1 MSDNKMDIE
10 PTNVDPAAAANAS
23 VVDPEIFES
32 VQKQIDED
40 SQLRDVC
47 LLLDRAGSMGD

>member
-1 MSDNKMDIE
+1 MTDSKMDIE
-10 PTNVDPAAAANAS
+10 PTNVDAAAASAS

-47 LLLDRAGSMGD
+47 LLP